1 MSAVGHLDGAQA
13 ILGGQLL
20 EHGCRVGVRA
30 LTLEVVF
37 HRPGLAARVDSEGDV
52 GVEVVAVDAGIAL
65 ARGHSHVLQR
75 VVDAVVVGGAGRG
88 HHGRVEGNLVLCLL
102 AGNHV
107 AYAQVHVHGL
117 HHVVAAGF
125 VADIDTHQ
133 RGIFLKE
140 DAQRAVGLLGERAVL
155 RRFLASGL
163 GAIGVAD
170 DERRRPLRRA
180 GARIGLRA
188 VDDQARAGAACA
200 AHTLLQRG
208 GYRVQI
214 VLVAALGGV
223 GDHLAVGSHLQ
234 VHAAGAQVL
243 NSKTAAGIGERG
255 KIAVLLVAGTAT
267 ACRHQEGVVARLEQV
282 GLVVA
287 AGDVQAAV
295 ALHASATGRDARPG
309 VLGRVIAQEE
319 VALHHCPISFGIA
332 PEAGQ
337 HLALEATP
345 ANEQHVARSDA
356 ATVGFI

>member
-1 MSAVGHLDGAQA
+1 M
-13 ILGGQLL
+13 
-20 EHGCRVGVRA
+20 
-30 LTLEVVF
+30 
-37 HRPGLAARVDSEGDV
+37 

-65 ARGHSHVLQR
+65 ARGHGHVLQR
-75 VVDAVVVGGAGRG
+75 VVDAAVVGGAGRG
-88 HHGRVEGNLVLCLL
+88 HHWRIEGNLVLCLL
-102 AGNHV
+102 VGNHV

-117 HHVVAAGF
+117 HHVVAA
-125 VADIDTHQ
+125 VAVDTHQ

-155 RRFLASGL
+155 RRFLAGVL

-188 VDDQARAGAACA
+188 VDGQARAGTACA
-200 AHTLLQRG
+200 AHYLLQRG
-208 GYRVQI
+208 GYRVQV

-223 GDHLAVGSHLQ
+223 GDHLAVGGHLQ
-234 VHAAGAQVL
+234 VHAAGAQAID
-243 NSKTAAGIGERG
+243 SKTAAGIGERG
-255 KIAVLLVAGTAT
+255 KIAVLVAGTAT
-267 ACRHQEGVVARLEQV
+267 ARRQQEGVVARLEQV
-282 GLVVA
+282 GLVVG